1 MRDMEEAHRVRSKWT
16 EISGK
21 EKAGVERGTKSLTLR

>member
-16 EISGK
+16 EISAQVIEQRLK
-21 EKAGVERGTKSLTLR
+21 EVRSRSL